1 MNEVR
6 GNTLVARFG
15 GYRAITTSSLWQ
27 YDYGQVLKFEGVTLP
42 EAYEVHF
49 SKSDSVGTSITQIGT
64 ADGVS
69 IPDMF
74 LLTPGPVYAW
84 IYLHDGLEDGETE
97 YKVTIPV
104 TQRARPVDDEPTPVE
119 QSAITEAI
127 AALNVAV
134 EETAAGVLQAEG
146 YALGTED
153 GEPVNSDSIYFE
165 ANAKFFKEAAED
177 ARDASVLAK
186 ERSESARDAS
196 IAAKEISVSAKQASE
211 AARTEAVTAKNAA
224 VSAKQASEAART
236 EAVTAKNAA
245 VTARNN
251 AETFQNEA
259 LAARNE
265 AVSSKNIAVAAKND
279 AVSAKNDAVSAKNTA
294 VSAKEIAVAA
304 KETAVAAKNAA
315 EEARD
320 DFLNLDVQV
329 QTLPAGS
336 SATAEYNSGVM
347 SLGIPRGATGER
359 GQTGATGPKGDKGDR
374 GAGIPSGGSSG
385 QILKKRSG
393 TNYDTEWG
401 NAPSPVRFYVCSTGE
416 YMVTTKMPNIPNPDP
431 STFYLVPDG
440 TGSDSM
446 IEWVNIGGS
455 WERFGSTRIDL
466 SVYVQK
472 TDIATASTPGL
483 VKPEPSYGTRMG
495 DAPFQN
501 TLIVAKA
508 DDVEVKTGSGN
519 FKPIVP
525 SNEHAAAFYG
535 LAKAAGDTTQSLSD
549 NPVGSYTNDA
559 KNAIK
564 EMLGVEEGGSV
575 SAPVTDVEVNGV
587 SVLNN
592 GVAEVSIPVTDVE
605 VNGVS
610 ALNNGVAEVSVPVT
624 DVEVNGVSVLSNG
637 VAEIPI
643 ADDTNAG
650 VVKVDNSY
658 GFRID
663 DTGILKAYAASDSTI
678 KQGSNS
684 YRPIASNHVHD
695 AAFYGLAKAAGD
707 ATQAAS
713 NNAVGTYTDGAKA
726 AIQTMLGLTNLIR
739 STGITNIWTGT
750 QAQYDLLTP
759 DANTLY

>member
-104 TQRARPVDDEPTPVE
+104 TQRARPVNDEPTPVE

-153 GEPVNSDSIYFE
+153 GEPVDSDSIYFE

-196 IAAKEISVSAKQASE
+196 IAAKEIS
-211 AARTEAVTAKNAA
+211 

-320 DFLNLDVQV
+320 EFLNLDVQV

-336 SATAEYNSGVM
+336 SATVEYNSGVM

-359 GQTGATGPKGDKGDR
+359 GQTGATGPKGDKGDK

-508 DDVEVKTGSGN
+508 DDVEVKAGSGN

-587 SVLNN
+587 SV
-592 GVAEVSIPVTDVE
+592 
-605 VNGVS
+605 
-610 ALNNGVAEVSVPVT
+610 LNNGVAEVSVPVT

-726 AIQTMLGLTNLIR
+726 AIQTMLGLVNLIR
-739 STGITNIWTGT
+739 STTITNIWTGT
-750 QAQYDLLTP
+750 KAEYDLLTP
-759 DANTLY
+759 DANTLYLIEEV